1 MKKKLISLA
10 VAAGLSFA
18 SSLVAADSI
27 SAISTPDAPAAIGPY
42 SQAIKAGNTLYLSG
56 QIALDPKSGQMSG
69 TTIEDQTKRVLDNLA
84 AVLAANGMTPANVVS
99 TTVYLRDL
107 NDFAAMN
114 KIYGTVFTGTAP
126 ARATIQAA
134 KIPRDALVE
143 ISAIAVR

>member
-1 MKKKLISLA
+1 MKKKQTLA
-10 VAAGLSFA
+10 VLATTFLLSSAVVA
-18 SSLVAADSI
+18 SETR
-27 SAISTPDAPAAIGPY
+27 SAVSTPDAPAAIGPY

-56 QIALDPKSGQMSG
+56 QIALDPKSGQIAG
-69 TTIEDQTKRVLDNLA
+69 ATIEEQTTQVLKNLS

-107 NDFAAMN
+107 GDFAAMN
-114 KIYGTVFTGTAP
+114 KVYGTVFTETAP